1 MYDRTFLLPSF
12 ANCALSLISSHLSSA
27 LLPLS
32 LSFVSPLA
40 LASRV
45 SLLSRNLS
53 FSSSFPTSPLPSPL
67 LLFLPSP
74 LLQGATKGNVRA
86 PAEATG
92 GARRRGR
99 PPRHGRREAAA
110 AAAAN
115 APAANAV
122 AAAAAAAAAA
132 GDGDADAAAWDGHAA
147 GNGTA
152 WGDADAAAAAAA
164 NAPRPAQRS
173 PEAVSGG
180 ERGCAGERG
189 EESVDGPYR
198 VVAAARLCCLSARL
212 LLVGMV

>member
-27 LLPLS
+27 LLPLA
-32 LSFVSPLA
+32 LA

-122 AAAAAAAAAA
+122 AAAAAAAA

-180 ERGCAGERG
+180 ERGCAGKRG
-189 EESVDGPYR
+189 EESGWTVQSCCGRAVVLPKR
-198 VVAAARLCCLSARL
+198 AVAAGWNGLND
-212 LLVGMV
+212 